1 MVVES
6 SLSESDESSQPLSSL
21 LEEERFAQQTLYLD
35 EPNMDEIQVKV
46 RNQLPISQMEQVK
59 HLFYINRAVCH
70 KDFMENYIPRFGALI
85 WTLRHEENWVIEKER
100 CNYKYFSVNDLT
112 VHYPLPKT
120 LVSHCIKKYN

>member
-1 MVVES
+1 MSFNPETLSDWMMDKEEVES
-6 SLSESDESSQPLSSL
+6 SLSESN
-21 LEEERFAQQTLYLD
+21 EERFAQQTLYLD
-35 EPNMDEIQVKV
+35 EPDMDEIQIKV

-100 CNYKYFSVNDLT
+100 CNDETHNHKSSQYLYVFKGVR
-112 VHYPLPKT
+112 K
-120 LVSHCIKKYN
+120 

>member
-1 MVVES
+1 MNFNPETLSDWMMDKEEVES
-6 SLSESDESSQPLSSL
+6 SLSESN
-21 LEEERFAQQTLYLD
+21 EERFAQQTLYLD
-35 EPNMDEIQVKV
+35 EPDMDEIQIKV

-100 CNYKYFSVNDLT
+100 CNDETHNHKSSQDLY
-112 VHYPLPKT
+112 VFKG
-120 LVSHCIKKYN
+120 VRK

>member
-1 MVVES
+1 MNFNPKTLSDWMMDKEEVES
-6 SLSESDESSQPLSSL
+6 SLSESN
-21 LEEERFAQQTLYLD
+21 EERFAQQTLYLD
-35 EPNMDEIQVKV
+35 EPDMDEIQTKV

-100 CNYKYFSVNDLT
+100 CNDETHNHKSSQYLYVFKGVR
-112 VHYPLPKT
+112 K
-120 LVSHCIKKYN
+120 

>member
-1 MVVES
+1 MNFNPETLSDWMMDNEEVES
-6 SLSESDESSQPLSSL
+6 ILSESN
-21 LEEERFAQQTLYLD
+21 EERFAQQTLYLD
-35 EPNMDEIQVKV
+35 EPDMDEIQIKV

-100 CNYKYFSVNDLT
+100 CNDETHNHKSSQYLYVFKGVR
-112 VHYPLPKT
+112 K
-120 LVSHCIKKYN
+120 

>member
-1 MVVES
+1 MNFNPETLSDWMMDKEEVES
-6 SLSESDESSQPLSSL
+6 SLSESN
-21 LEEERFAQQTLYLD
+21 EERFAQQSLYLD
-35 EPNMDEIQVKV
+35 EPDMDEIQIKV

-100 CNYKYFSVNDLT
+100 CNDETHNHKSSQYLYVFKGVR
-112 VHYPLPKT
+112 K
-120 LVSHCIKKYN
+120 